1 MSGAAHNPGADL
13 LIPADTPLHRA
24 APQCKVAA
32 TALCILLV
40 ACTPRDVFWPYLGY
54 GLVLAAAAYTAQIPA
69 MMLLRRLVVE
79 IPFVFFVVLL
89 PFLATGPAIHVLGVP
104 LSIAGLE
111 SGASIVLKA
120 SFGLLAT
127 GVLAATTPLPE
138 VITGLERLRVPKIF
152 TAVASFMIRYVEVL
166 NSELNRLRTARAC
179 RGGDPRWLW
188 QVRDTALSV
197 GALFVRAFERGE
209 RVYLAMASRGYEGS
223 MPTTLTGQPAT
234 KTAWLTA
241 FAPPAVFAALTATAW
256 ATA

>member
-13 LIPADTPLHRA
+13 LVPADTPLHRA
-24 APQCKVAA
+24 APQCTVAA

-40 ACTPRDVFWPYLGY
+40 ACTPRDQFWPYLGY
-54 GLVLAAAAYTAQIPA
+54 GVVLAAAAAVAQVPA
-69 MMLLRRLVVE
+69 TTLLRRLVVE

-89 PFLATGPAIHVLGVP
+89 PFLATGPKIHVLGVP
-104 LSIAGLE
+104 LATAGLE

-166 NSELNRLRTARAC
+166 NYELNRLRTARAC
-179 RGGDPRWLW
+179 RGADTRWLW
-188 QVRDTALSV
+188 QAKDTALCV

-209 RVYLAMASRGYEGS
+209 RVYLAMASRGYEGAL
-223 MPTTLTGQPAT
+223 PTTLTGEPAT
-234 KTAWLTA
+234 KTAWVSTLTV
-241 FAPPAVFAALTATAW
+241 PAIFAALTATAW